1 MMPFWLDHSLLQWL
15 PAVVAGFSAAFVQF
29 FVLAGRP

>member
-15 PAVVAGFSAAFVQF
+15 PAAVAGFSAVFVQF
-29 FVLAGRP
+29 FLPGGRP